1 MSSVHLFSH
10 IAIEHKKTFSL
21 STARTQSAL
30 CIHAWTETSSA
41 LCSIRF
47 ALVGCRHVFAQKYH
61 DLEFVYN
68 RSCRFFSASLI
79 KFYSTRL
86 TRQAKVTMMDMKDSD
101 ELESKIIW
109 SLALC
114 TVTRSFFSFRR
125 CNCTIHLRHHQS
137 ESHFGEEGNVPEA
150 HWIRSMNFILLLS
163 LISF

>member
-101 ELESKIIW
+101 ELESKIIC

-114 TVTRSFFSFRR
+114 TVTRSFFLLGDVIARYISD
-125 CNCTIHLRHHQS
+125 TIKV
-137 ESHFGEEGNVPEA
+137 N
-150 HWIRSMNFILLLS
+150 
-163 LISF
+163 LISEKKGTFLKHTEYEVWILYF